1 MRCIMRCISKLS
13 PSFHGDITT
22 IMKNM
27 VILPQST
34 LSTDI
39 RQYAYYPHVLCR
51 ISNNRT
57 SSDAQVGFRHPL
69 WTAGFR
75 CWKMRKWRCVAAV
88 KTWENHGTTMGKPWE
103 NVGKPWENNENIWE
117 NVAKQWEY
125 WIYGFKKTDNH
136 AWNRDWMW
144 QVTVKTG
151 WVLSSWL
158 MGDIYW
164 LFLNLK
170 FKVSDLWCVDLHFH
184 SLGSIMQFWRGCCRA
199 CSRPILCFFP
209 GKLLKKQ
216 TASPQTTNRPS
227 ADVHGFLKIKFSR
240 LFL

>member
-88 KTWENHGTTMGKPWE
+88 KTWENHGITMGKPWE
-103 NVGKPWENNENIWE
+103 NVGKPWENIDFCVFIIQHVDSKNIHMSISPTRLGT
-117 NVAKQWEY
+117 Y
-125 WIYGFKKTDNH
+125 WYLECQMVRMYQTKMPPMEPRLAQPGNG
-136 AWNRDWMW
+136 NRD
-144 QVTVKTG
+144 
-151 WVLSSWL
+151 
-158 MGDIYW
+158 
-164 LFLNLK
+164 
-170 FKVSDLWCVDLHFH
+170 
-184 SLGSIMQFWRGCCRA
+184 SIHAAGY
-199 CSRPILCFFP
+199 I
-209 GKLLKKQ
+209 
-216 TASPQTTNRPS
+216 
-227 ADVHGFLKIKFSR
+227 
-240 LFL
+240 